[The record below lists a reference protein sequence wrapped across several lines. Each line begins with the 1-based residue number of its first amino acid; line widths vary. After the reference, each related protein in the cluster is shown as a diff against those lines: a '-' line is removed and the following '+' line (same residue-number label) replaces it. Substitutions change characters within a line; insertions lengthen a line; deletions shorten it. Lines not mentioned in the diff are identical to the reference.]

1 MDARAQLPIIAV
13 LGAGQATPD
22 EEVVACRVGE
32 AAARHGWVVL
42 TGGGPGVMAAASKG
56 AVEAGGLTV
65 GILPIENSSRAY
77 PNPWVRIPIYTG
89 AGMARNAFNVLSA
102 TLCVA
107 VGGGT
112 GTLSEIAMALKAGV
126 PIWCWRSWDLE
137 PPGDRDVELRTFD
150 DADELLS
157 TLVVELDRIVPTHR
171 VQGDTSGSSGRA

>member
-1 MDARAQLPIIAV
+1 MDAPGQLPIIAV
-13 LGAGQATPD
+13 LGAGDATSA

-42 TGGGPGVMAAASKG
+42 TGGGPGVMTAAAKG

-65 GILPIENSSRAY
+65 GIIPFEKPCAAY
-77 PNPWVRIPIYTG
+77 PNPWVRVPVYTG
-89 AGMARNAFNVLSA
+89 SGMARNAVNVLSA

-107 VGGGT
+107 VGGGA

-126 PIWCWRSWDLE
+126 PIWSWRSWGLE
-137 PPGDRDVELRTFD
+137 PPDGRTVGLHAFD

-157 TLVVELDRIVPTHR
+157 ALADEFDRVNANTR
-171 VQGDTSGSSGRA
+171 VQGGA